1 MKLTAIEKSK
11 TTELKGIAI
20 FMMLFLHLFNQS
32 QHVDLCTTAG
42 ITVGG
47 EPLVLFLSRGMYPVV
62 SMYLFLSGYGLYYN
76 YRNQNRGGNF
86 RRIIRLYIVYWTSIL
101 LFGGL
106 GCLLRPDIYPGTL
119 ADIVGNLTGW
129 KTNYN
134 FEAWFLFPYVLLALS
149 SRWVF
154 RILDRYGIGVSAA
167 LSGLAFLASGYL
179 ISQYHADFFHR
190 PENRWI
196 YHITL
201 YANTLFAFLLGGIFC
216 KLSDRDFQE
225 RIFFR
230 FVTSGYFV
238 WPLILLLFIIE
249 CVIKKLAFSPVFV
262 VLFVP
267 LFVHAPLGRGLE
279 KFLSLLG
286 KYSTGM
292 WLVHSYFCYYLFH
305 EFIYGF
311 RYPIVILVVLLL
323 LSFSAAYVVQ
333 RISAF
338 LTARIGL

>member
-1 MKLTAIEKSK
+1 MKLTAIERSK
-11 TTELKGIAI
+11 TLELKGVAI
-20 FMMLFLHLFNQS
+20 FMMLFLHLFNQEKN
-32 QHVDLCTTAG
+32 VDLCTTAG
-42 ITVGG
+42 ITVNG
-47 EPLVLFLSRGMYPVV
+47 EPLILFLSRGMYPVV
-62 SMYLFLSGYGLYYN
+62 SIYLFLSGYGLYYN

-106 GCLLRPDIYPGTL
+106 GCLLRPEIYPGTL

-149 SRWVF
+149 SRWIF
-154 RILDRYGIGVSAA
+154 RLLDQYGIVVSAS
-167 LSGLAFLASGYL
+167 LSGLMFLTSGYL
-179 ISQYHADFFHR
+179 ISRYHADFFYLS
-190 PENRWI
+190 ENRWI
-196 YHITL
+196 YHVAL
-201 YANTLFAFLLGGIFC
+201 YANTQFAFLLGGIFS
-216 KLSDRDFQE
+216 KLSDRNFGGE
-225 RIFFR
+225 RFLGFI
-230 FVTSGYFV
+230 TSKYGTWTF
-238 WPLILLLFIIE
+238 ILLLFIIE
-249 CVIKKLAFSPVFV
+249 CLIKKLAFSPVFV

-305 EFIYGF
+305 DFIYGF
-311 RYPIVILVVLLL
+311 RYPALILVVLLL
-323 LSFSAAYVVQ
+323 LSLASAYAVQ

-338 LTARIGL
+338 LTAKAGL

>member
-1 MKLTAIEKSK
+1 MKLTAIAKSK

-20 FMMLFLHLFNQS
+20 FMMLFLHLFNQAEN
-32 QHVDLCTTAG
+32 VDLCTTAG

-76 YRNQNRGGNF
+76 HRNQNRGGNF

-119 ADIVGNLTGW
+119 ADIVENLTGW

-149 SRWVF
+149 SQWVF
-154 RILDRYGIGVSAA
+154 RLLDRYGIATSAT

-179 ISQYHADFFHR
+179 ISRYHAEFFYL

-196 YHITL
+196 YHIAL

-225 RIFFR
+225 RIFSR

>member
-1 MKLTAIEKSK
+1 MKLTAIAKSK
-11 TTELKGIAI
+11 TTELKGVAI
-20 FMMLFLHLFNQS
+20 FMMLFLHLFNQAKN
-32 QHVDLCTTAG
+32 VDLCTTAG

-47 EPLVLFLSRGMYPVV
+47 EPLVLFLSHGMGPV
-62 SMYLFLSGYGLYYN
+62 SIYLFLSGYGLYYN

-106 GCLLRPDIYPGTL
+106 GCLLRPDIYPSTL

-149 SRWVF
+149 SQWVF
-154 RILDRYGIGVSAA
+154 RLLDRYGIAVSAG

-179 ISQYHADFFHR
+179 ISRYNTDFFYL

-196 YHITL
+196 YHIAL

-216 KLSDRDFQE
+216 KLSGRDFGE
-225 RIFFR
+225 GR
-230 FVTSGYFV
+230 FSLFITSGYFV
-238 WPLILLLFIIE
+238 WPLILLLFAVR
-249 CVIKKLAFSPVFV
+249 CFVNSQAFSPVFV

-305 EFIYGF
+305 DFIYGF
-311 RYPIVILVVLLL
+311 RYPALILVVLLL

-338 LTARIGL
+338 LTAKIGL